1 MTRLV
6 VSADADA
13 DTGEILDYLAR
24 EAGQMIAEVYGRRFQ
39 TTLERITDMPE
50 SGAPRQSLGP
60 EARVV
65 VVYPYIL
72 IYDYAKTDDTVTLLR
87 ILHGRRN
94 IAGDDLKR

>member
-1 MTRLV
+1 MLIPAK
-6 VSADADA
+6 SF
-13 DTGEILDYLAR
+13 DYLAR
-24 EAGQMIAEVYGRRFQ
+24 EAGQMIADVYGRRFQ

-50 SGAPRQSLGP
+50 SGALRQSLGP
-60 EARVV
+60 VV

-72 IYDYAKTDDTVTLLR
+72 IYDYAKTNDTVTLLR